1 LPNKKKKKKQKDI
14 ALLIVFERGKKK
26 HTREKSKNRIFVN
39 ILVFFKISLLILISK
54 EIIIVN

>member
-1 LPNKKKKKKQKDI
+1 LLPNKKKKKKKDI
-14 ALLIVFERGKKK
+14 ALLIVFERGEKK
-26 HTREKSKNRIFVN
+26 HIREKSKNRIFVN